1 MAFVKRNVLIF
12 QLQTYS
18 RLEVAILGSVSWL
31 LAVDFAVCFKYNIL
45 TQTPV
50 TRDDASVVATRQLGY
65 FAGKT
70 HF

>member
-1 MAFVKRNVLIF
+1 MC
-12 QLQTYS
+12 
-18 RLEVAILGSVSWL
+18 VSWL

-45 TQTPV
+45 TQTQV